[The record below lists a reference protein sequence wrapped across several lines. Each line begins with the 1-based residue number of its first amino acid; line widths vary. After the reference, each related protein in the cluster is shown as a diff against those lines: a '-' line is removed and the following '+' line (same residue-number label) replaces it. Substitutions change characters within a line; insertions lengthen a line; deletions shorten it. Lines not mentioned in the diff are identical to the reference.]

1 MVLVLYCV
9 VPQQHCWNMAK
20 NYKDYQPKKTTGK
33 GEAAEKNHKS
43 AADIH
48 LYSYFKGKLTNSL
61 VSV

>member
-1 MVLVLYCV
+1 
-9 VPQQHCWNMAK
+9 MAK